1 MRKVIVSLTLI
12 TCVACSLLILSS
24 IVNAAAK
31 PLDFGG
37 IVKLI
42 ESHYRVKS
50 KGLPLVARMGIKVA
64 SPVTRIGGYGGI
76 KVALF
81 EDQDFSSPMKGVG
94 LGEVLRGALL
104 PEWSPLV
111 EVRSR
116 QSSELTLVY
125 TKESGD
131 RFKVLVVTISQRDG
145 TAVQAEL
152 SKSKLAQLIKDPER
166 MSRKMT
172 DEAASENETEQ

>member
-1 MRKVIVSLTLI
+1 MRRIFVSSTLI
-12 TCVACSLLILSS
+12 ACAVCSFVLSPITS
-24 IVNAAAK
+24 AAAK

-37 IVKLI
+37 VVKLI

-64 SPVTRIGGYGGI
+64 SPVTRLGGYGNI

-81 EDQDFSSPMKGVG
+81 EDQDFSSPAKGANIS
-94 LGEVLRGALL
+94 EVLRAVLQ
-104 PEWSPLV
+104 PEWSALV

-125 TKESGD
+125 TREAGD

-152 SKSKLAQLIKDPER
+152 SKGKLAQLIKDPER

-172 DEAASENETEQ
+172 DETACEREQ

>member
-1 MRKVIVSLTLI
+1 MRKVIISSALI
-12 TCVACSLLILSS
+12 ACAACSFVLSS
-24 IVNAAAK
+24 IVSAASK
-31 PLDFGG
+31 SLDFGG
-37 IVKLI
+37 IVKII

-50 KGLPLVARMGIKVA
+50 KGLPFVARMGIKVA
-64 SPVTRIGGYGGI
+64 SPVTRLGGYGGV

-81 EDQDFSSPMKGVG
+81 EDQDFSSPAKGTNIS
-94 LGEVLRGALL
+94 EVLRAVLR

-131 RFKVLVVTISQRDG
+131 RFKVLVVTIGQRDG

-152 SKSKLAQLIKDPER
+152 SKSKLAQFIKDPER

-172 DEAASENETEQ
+172 DDATSENEP

>member
-1 MRKVIVSLTLI
+1 M
-12 TCVACSLLILSS
+12 
-24 IVNAAAK
+24 
-31 PLDFGG
+31 
-37 IVKLI
+37 
-42 ESHYRVKS
+42 
-50 KGLPLVARMGIKVA
+50 
-64 SPVTRIGGYGGI
+64 
-76 KVALF
+76 
-81 EDQDFSSPMKGVG
+81 
-94 LGEVLRGALL
+94 
-104 PEWSPLV
+104 
-111 EVRSR
+111 RSR

-131 RFKVLVVTISQRDG
+131 RFKVLVVNISQRDG